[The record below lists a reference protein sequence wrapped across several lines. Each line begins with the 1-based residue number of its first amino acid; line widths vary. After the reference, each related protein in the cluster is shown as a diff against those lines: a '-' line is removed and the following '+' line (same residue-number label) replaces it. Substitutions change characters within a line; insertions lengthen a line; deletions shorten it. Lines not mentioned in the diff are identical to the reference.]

1 MRHRC
6 VSVALHRQDNEKAA
20 NQEWRFANMVY
31 PEFSP
36 TASLR
41 AASNETHNG
50 VWAIPESLAQRYCE
64 FLDPVIL
71 RRSVATQTANASSI
85 CNFGKAKG
93 RTYDHVLIYPV
104 ADMASWLQDAST
116 DLKPQTRSK
125 LYVATTNGVPST
137 CGFAVEYPNLS
148 QARRR
153 RRGRPARRWGGCNAV
168 PTRRGGRGPSASL

>member
-41 AASNETHNG
+41 AASNETNNG

-125 LYVATTNGVPST
+125 LYVAITRARFSA
-137 CGFAVEYPNLS
+137 GFVVADNKINELPDTLS
-148 QARRR
+148 VWK
-153 RRGRPARRWGGCNAV
+153 P
-168 PTRRGGRGPSASL
+168 

>member
-125 LYVATTNGVPST
+125 LYVAITRFSA
-137 CGFAVEYPNLS
+137 GFVVADNKINELPDTLS
-148 QARRR
+148 VWK
-153 RRGRPARRWGGCNAV
+153 P
-168 PTRRGGRGPSASL
+168 

>member
-1 MRHRC
+1 MRTVCFSDSKKDRLNNHLSPYEYLQMRHRC

-41 AASNETHNG
+41 AASNE
-50 VWAIPESLAQRYCE
+50 RYCE

-116 DLKPQTRSK
+116 GLKPQTRSK
-125 LYVATTNGVPST
+125 LYVAITRARLSA
-137 CGFAVEYPNLS
+137 GFVVADNKINELPDTLS
-148 QARRR
+148 VWK
-153 RRGRPARRWGGCNAV
+153 P
-168 PTRRGGRGPSASL
+168 

>member
-1 MRHRC
+1 MRLVKTPDKPCLRIAILDLLLFRYLVYAMQLKRIG
-6 VSVALHRQDNEKAA
+6 VSSA
-20 NQEWRFANMVY
+20 NTRRV
-31 PEFSP
+31 
-36 TASLR
+36 R
-41 AASNETHNG
+41 
-50 VWAIPESLAQRYCE
+50 AIPESLAQRYCE

-125 LYVATTNGVPST
+125 LYVAITRARFSA
-137 CGFAVEYPNLS
+137 GFVVADNKKNELPDTLS
-148 QARRR
+148 VWK
-153 RRGRPARRWGGCNAV
+153 P
-168 PTRRGGRGPSASL
+168 

>member
-1 MRHRC
+1 MRTVCFSDSKKDRLNNHLSPYEYLQMRHRC

-85 CNFGKAKG
+85 CNLGKAKG
-93 RTYDHVLIYPV
+93 RTCDHVLIYPV

-116 DLKPQTRSK
+116 DLKP
-125 LYVATTNGVPST
+125 
-137 CGFAVEYPNLS
+137 
-148 QARRR
+148 
-153 RRGRPARRWGGCNAV
+153 
-168 PTRRGGRGPSASL
+168 

>member
-71 RRSVATQTANASSI
+71 RRSV
-85 CNFGKAKG
+85 GKAKG

-125 LYVATTNGVPST
+125 LYVAITRARFSA
-137 CGFAVEYPNLS
+137 GFVVADNKINELPDTLS
-148 QARRR
+148 VWK
-153 RRGRPARRWGGCNAV
+153 P
-168 PTRRGGRGPSASL
+168 

>member
-1 MRHRC
+1 MRTVCFSDSKKDRLNNHLSPYEYLQMRHRC

-85 CNFGKAKG
+85 CNFAKQKAEHMTMFWFIQLPIWPLGCKMPRRIWSRRHAPSSMLQLLG
-93 RTYDHVLIYPV
+93 RGSAL
-104 ADMASWLQDAST
+104 ASWLLT
-116 DLKPQTRSK
+116 IK
-125 LYVATTNGVPST
+125 
-137 CGFAVEYPNLS
+137 
-148 QARRR
+148 
-153 RRGRPARRWGGCNAV
+153 
-168 PTRRGGRGPSASL
+168 